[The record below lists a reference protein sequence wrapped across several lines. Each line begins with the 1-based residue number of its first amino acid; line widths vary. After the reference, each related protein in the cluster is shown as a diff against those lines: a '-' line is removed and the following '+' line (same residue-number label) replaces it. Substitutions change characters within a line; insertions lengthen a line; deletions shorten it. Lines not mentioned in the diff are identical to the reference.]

1 MKKPKVGSKNE
12 FTKNLLGSL
21 GMGKPVKPA
30 SYKAASAKK
39 AKKFGA
45 K

>member
-1 MKKPKVGSKNE
+1 MDLA
-12 FTKNLLGSL
+12 KNLLGSL
-21 GMGKPVKPA
+21 GIGKPVKPV
-30 SYKAASAKK
+30 SYKAGAAKK